1 MRHRLPI
8 PFLLS
13 IAALAVSLAACQ
25 RDHGSLEERMN
36 ERFDRLEKQIADLK
50 ASGGV
55 KGAAARGERP
65 QRPRPKPE
73 VTYSIPVD
81 KAATQGPKNALVTIV
96 WGSEFA
102 CPYCEQMRPVM
113 DQLREDYPKDIRIAY
128 KNYVVHPPIATIPA
142 LAGCA
147 ANKQGKYTS
156 LEPLIWDKGFKA
168 GRNLSAENMEKLAG
182 EAGLDLDKFKS
193 DMNGE
198 ECKRLIREDQ
208 AQLAAVGVS
217 GTPAFYINGR
227 WLPQRSPE
235 GFKALID
242 EELKKAKER
251 VAQGTKPERYYEEW
265 VVAKGEKKL

>member
-1 MRHRLPI
+1 MPHRL

-13 IAALAVSLAACQ
+13 IAALAIAVAACQ
-25 RDHGSLEERMN
+25 RDHGSLEEHMN
-36 ERFDRLEKQIADLK
+36 QRFDRLEKQIAELK
-50 ASGGV
+50 ASGGA
-55 KGAAARGERP
+55 KGAAGQQRP

-81 KAATQGPKNALVTIV
+81 KAPTLGPKNALVTIV

-102 CPYCEQMRPVM
+102 CPYCEQMRPVV
-113 DQLREDYPKDIRIAY
+113 DQLLEEYPKDIRFAY
-128 KNYVVHPPIATIPA
+128 KNYVVHPNAATIPA

-147 ANKQGKYTS
+147 ATKQGKFAAI
-156 LEPLIWDKGFKA
+156 EPLIWDKGFKA
-168 GRNLSAENMEKLAG
+168 GRDLSAENMEKLAG
-182 EAGLDLDKFKS
+182 EAGLDTKKFVA

-198 ECKRLIREDQ
+198 ECKKLVREDQ
-208 AQLAAVGVS
+208 MQMAAVGVG
-217 GTPAFYINGR
+217 GTPTFYVNGR
-227 WLPQRSPE
+227 HVAQRSME
-235 GFKALID
+235 GFKQLID

>member
-1 MRHRLPI
+1 MRHRLPS
-8 PFLLS
+8 LLS
-13 IAALAVSLAACQ
+13 IAALAVTLAACQ
-25 RDHGSLEERMN
+25 RDHGGLEEHMN
-36 ERFDRLEKQIADLK
+36 ERFDKLEKQIADLK

-55 KGAAARGERP
+55 AGKGAAARGDRP
-65 QRPRPKPE
+65 QRPRPKPD

-81 KAATQGPKNALVTIV
+81 KAPTSGPKNALVTIV

-113 DQLREDYPKDIRIAY
+113 DQLLEDYPKDVRIAY

-147 ANKQGKYTS
+147 AAKQGKYTAM
-156 LEPLIWDKGFKA
+156 EPLIWDKGFKA
-168 GRNLSAENMEKLAG
+168 NRNLSAENMETLAG
-182 EAGLDLDKFKS
+182 EAGLNLDKFKS

-198 ECKRLIREDQ
+198 ECKRLIKEDQ

-242 EELKKAKER
+242 EELKKARER